1 MSHCNEQGRPVKR
14 KREDWAGPGL
24 GHRDN
29 GRISKPV
36 ELCQQP
42 SQESYVAK
50 HAESSR
56 LEKENSQLGHFR
68 DALIEEKAQMD
79 RRCRDADAR
88 IGHFQ
93 DTIQKVR
100 DGVIE
105 MFEKWEDSQM
115 TEAPATGGA
124 DVPTQENENV
134 AVIMSAMHVQAGRR
148 HQRFS
153 IEAMVSYAV
162 RESGK
167 CVPMQR
173 RDTESQELHTSY
185 LRTISPDVVHL
196 DMDNTA
202 GQQSHCMVV
211 VIHR

>member
-1 MSHCNEQGRPVKR
+1 MQ
-14 KREDWAGPGL
+14 
-24 GHRDN
+24 
-29 GRISKPV
+29 
-36 ELCQQP
+36 
-42 SQESYVAK
+42 VA
-50 HAESSR
+50 HA
-56 LEKENSQLGHFR
+56 
-68 DALIEEKAQMD
+68 ALIEEKAQMD
-79 RRCRDADAR
+79 RRCRDADTR
-88 IGHFQ
+88 IGHFR

-124 DVPTQENENV
+124 DVPTQENEDV
-134 AVIMSAMHVQAGRR
+134 AVIMSAMYVQAGRR

-153 IEAMVSYAV
+153 VEAMVSYAA

-185 LRTISPDVVHL
+185 LRTMYSMYLEIARAGV
-196 DMDNTA
+196 MD
-202 GQQSHCMVV
+202 
-211 VIHR
+211 